1 MTILRIDVETY
12 SSADLPKCGVAR
24 YVEAP
29 DFEILLLAYAYDGA
43 DVQIVDLARGEVLPP
58 RVRLDLTN
66 PKITKSAF
74 NAAFEIAAISKH
86 FGLELDPSQW
96 SCTSVAALYLGLP
109 NSLAQ
114 VSQVLKL
121 DEENQKQTNGM
132 ALIRYFSMPCRP
144 TKSNNHR
151 TRNLPHH
158 DPEKWELFK
167 KYCAQDV
174 QAERAVAQKLAP
186 YPLPDKEQKL
196 WVLDQKMNR
205 LGIGLDQDLITAA
218 IEADTIFKTRMLNEA
233 IELTGLSNPASVTQ
247 LSNWFSTEY
256 GIEVESLNKKRL
268 PELLT
273 QIDDRTAQRVI
284 ELRQGISKTSV
295 AKFTAMQNAVCLD
308 GRLRGILQFY
318 GANRTGRWA
327 GRLVQVQNLRTNT
340 LADLDLARD
349 LIKARVFDD
358 VELLFGSVPDTLSQ
372 LVRTAFVAKPNHR
385 FIVVDFSAIEARVIA
400 WLANCRWRL
409 DVFEGDGRI
418 YEASAEK
425 MFNLPAGSVT
435 KKSPYR
441 QRGKVS
447 ELALSYGGGV
457 GALKTM
463 GALEMGLKEEEL
475 DTIKMT
481 WRNANPEIRQFW
493 WDCEAA
499 AIDAL
504 SRSDKAYVPI
514 ADQKN
519 ALEFSYEK
527 GILFI
532 ALPSGRRLAYVG
544 PTLAIDEDTQ
554 RYRITYQG
562 IHQKTRSW
570 SRIDTYGG
578 KLVENIVQAV
588 ARDCLAE
595 AMLALDEKGYQ
606 QLMTVHDE
614 IVIEAPN
621 GWGSLDEVTQ
631 ELAKPIEWAPGLPL
645 RADGFETPYY
655 QKEVD

>member
-1 MTILRIDVETY
+1 MTILRIDVETF

-58 RVRLDLTN
+58 RVRFDLTN

-74 NAAFEIAAISKH
+74 NAAFEITAISKH
-86 FGLELDPSQW
+86 FGLELDSSQW

-144 TKSNNHR
+144 TKSNNNR

-196 WVLDQKMNR
+196 WELDQKMNR

-218 IEADTIFKTRMLNEA
+218 IMADTIFKTRMLNEA

-256 GIEVESLNKKRL
+256 GIEVESLNKKSL

-349 LIKARVFDD
+349 LIKARAFDD

-475 DTIKMT
+475 DAIKMT

-514 ADQKN
+514 ADQKD